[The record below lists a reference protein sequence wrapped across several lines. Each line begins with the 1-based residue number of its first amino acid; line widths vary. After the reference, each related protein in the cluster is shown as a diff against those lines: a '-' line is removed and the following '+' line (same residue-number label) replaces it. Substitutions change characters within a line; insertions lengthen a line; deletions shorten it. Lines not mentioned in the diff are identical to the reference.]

1 MPRAK
6 SVSAGADD
14 AARRRSIA
22 FLNWAHALDHFV
34 LLIFPTVVIGL
45 EVIYQRPYSEL
56 IALSST
62 AFLAFGIFSLPAGWL
77 ADRWS
82 RRNMMAAFFLGCGV
96 SLAAAGLAPNLTM
109 LAVAMFALGIFAA
122 IYHPV
127 GMAMLIEASGAKGRT
142 LAFNGVCGNLGVSL
156 AAGISGA
163 LAYWVSW
170 RAAFFAPAVVL
181 VVSGIFYIWMTPDDS
196 HHAKSR
202 VSKPAVPLTAKL
214 AFMLFGLFIVIALSA
229 GLAFNVLTIALPKIV
244 DERLSADLP
253 LVMVGS
259 IATAVLVCGA
269 LAQLIVGR
277 VVEWLAPHTSTNVA
291 MLPIATSDTSL
302 VMPSSTIFGSAM
314 VSTLN
319 TSPAVNAMNRNRPNS
334 MAKDVS
340 LVAIGSIATLVLVC
354 GAIAQLAVGR
364 LVERISAPNL
374 FVAVTAFGFAGNLW
388 ATYATG
394 IPLLVAL
401 AVAVAAIYGQV
412 TVNDII
418 LARYTADAWR
428 GRVYAVR
435 YFTLFISAGIAIA
448 MISLLHKSG
457 GFAMVLGANSVVA
470 LAMFL
475 AALGLVT
482 LIYGIEAR
490 HAAAQPA
497 E

>member
-1 MPRAK
+1 MTATDRPTAAQ
-6 SVSAGADD
+6 STE
-14 AARRRSIA
+14 AARLREIS
-22 FLNWAHALDHFV
+22 FLNLAHGLDHFV
-34 LLIFPTVVIGL
+34 LLIYPTVVIGL
-45 EVIYQRPYSEL
+45 ELIFKRPYSEL
-56 IALSST
+56 IALSSA
-62 AFLAFGIFSLPAGWL
+62 AFISFGIFSLPAGWL

-82 RRNMMAAFFLGCGV
+82 RRNMMAAFYFGCGG
-96 SLAAAGLAPNLTM
+96 SLIAIALAPNLLV
-109 LAVAMFALGIFAA
+109 LAIAMFMLGVFAA

-127 GMAMLIEASGAKGRT
+127 GMAMLIEASGANGRT

-163 LAYWVSW
+163 LAYWINW
-170 RAAFFAPAVVL
+170 RAAFFAPALVL
-181 VVSGIFYIWMTPDDS
+181 LASGAVYVWLTPDDR
-196 HHAKSR
+196 HHAKKR
-202 VSKPAVPLTAKL
+202 VSKPAVPLTAKVM
-214 AFMLFGLFIVIALSA
+214 AMLFGLFLFIALTA
-229 GLAFNVLTIALPKIV
+229 GLVFNVLTIALPKIV
-244 DERLSADLP
+244 DEG
-253 LVMVGS
+253 M
-259 IATAVLVCGA
+259 T
-269 LAQLIVGR
+269 
-277 VVEWLAPHTSTNVA
+277 
-291 MLPIATSDTSL
+291 
-302 VMPSSTIFGSAM
+302 
-314 VSTLN
+314 
-319 TSPAVNAMNRNRPNS
+319 
-334 MAKDVS
+334 KDVS

-394 IPLLVAL
+394 IPLMIAL

-457 GFAMVLGANSVVA
+457 GFALVLGVNSIVA

-475 AALGLVT
+475 ATLGLVT
-482 LIYGIEAR
+482 VIYGIEAR